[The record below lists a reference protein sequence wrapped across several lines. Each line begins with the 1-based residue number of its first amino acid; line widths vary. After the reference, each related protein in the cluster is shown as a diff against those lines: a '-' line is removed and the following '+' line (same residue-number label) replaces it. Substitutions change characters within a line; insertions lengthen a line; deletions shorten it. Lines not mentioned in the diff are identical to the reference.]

1 MKNKTYLKYQLI
13 FSFTHPLFYILAV
26 LFCIYINFNFFIKN
40 QFFTTGTSDL
50 LLLFS
55 SVPYVSIL
63 LIPAICFR
71 KSEAIYDSFVPLSR
85 LNKLL
90 ANLLSALIQYAAI
103 LLILLPSALV
113 VGRFCD
119 VDFGQFTAGII
130 CLLFYGMT
138 VISVCIFMQELI
150 NSKIAAL
157 IISAVILIIINSA
170 HLLAVYVSLGNFLTS
185 ILKKIS
191 FAWHFDAAGKGI
203 LDTRDIIYFASISAI
218 FFLLTVMLCEYKDGK
233 KLAVKEKLYK
243 GSLFVIA
250 ILVLLNGQKYYKRF
264 DFSKNKLYSLSTY
277 TEQLL
282 SKIDENIKITYCRST
297 ELSRLYPQVRD
308 VNDFL
313 NDYCARNKKLS
324 LIIRDPSVDEGIAQ
338 NLDSLGI
345 TGQQLKTTNRN
356 STEYINVYSAI
367 IIEGKGQTAAI
378 PFVLSAETLEY
389 DLDSKLKQLLTGTL
403 RVVNIVC
410 GNELSFYDDY
420 SYVMPW
426 LNSQGFVCNV
436 LYAADDDFV
445 QELEDTS
452 GVLFV
457 LGDSQINIDSAIA
470 IENYILSEKGNA
482 FFAVSPYNVSIDTD
496 WSIKANKRTNVVEM
510 LENWGVV
517 FLPEIAA
524 DISCSRITMYSG
536 EEDNSLL
543 QSSTY
548 TKIINYPLWI
558 NIMPQEKCSSG
569 MTVFWA
575 TPLELSD
582 NAVPY
587 LVTSP
592 YAYSYETDR
601 NSPERLIET
610 NPMLLE
616 EADISDKEKKQ
627 LVLCAEI
634 SGRITGLYNLA
645 ASENSHII
653 VLPDPYF
660 VNTLMTGYNGGE
672 YGDYRNFGFMTN
684 TLLKLNNEEE
694 LAELQ
699 GRSLKD
705 NSLYKINDSESFLRT
720 SRSSLI
726 LLFALIPLLVL
737 CCGVLIK
744 VLRHLSLK
752 KLSAEITAKK
762 AS

>member
-103 LLILLPSALV
+103 LLILFPSALV

-130 CLLFYGMT
+130 CLLFYGLT

-150 NSKIAAL
+150 SSKIAAL

-203 LDTRDIIYFASISAI
+203 IDTRDIVYFIAISAI
-218 FFLLTVMLCEYKDGK
+218 FFLLTVLLCEYKDGK
-233 KLAVKEKLYK
+233 RLAVKEKLYK
-243 GSLFVIA
+243 VSLFFIA

-313 NDYCARNKKLS
+313 NDYCARNKNLS
-324 LIIRDPSVDEGIAQ
+324 LIIRDPSIDEGIAQ
-338 NLDSLGI
+338 NLVSLGI

-356 STEYINVYSAI
+356 STEYINVYSSI

-389 DLDSKLKQLLTGTL
+389 DLDSKLKQLLTDTL

-420 SYVMPW
+420 SYVLPW

-457 LGDSQINIDSAIA
+457 LGDSQINIDGAIA

-575 TPLELSD
+575 IPLELSD

-587 LVTSP
+587 LVSSP

-610 NPMLLE
+610 NPMLLV

-645 ASENSHII
+645 ASDNSHII

-705 NSLYKINDSESFLRT
+705 NSLYKINDSEAFLRT

-726 LLFALIPLLVL
+726 LLFLLIPLLVL

-752 KLSAEITAKK
+752 KLSAEITARK

>member
-1 MKNKTYLKYQLI
+1 MKNKVYLKYQLI

-85 LNKLL
+85 KNKLI
-90 ANLLSALIQYAAI
+90 ANILSALIQYATI
-103 LLILLPSALV
+103 LFILLPSAIV

-119 VDFGQFTAGII
+119 VDYGQFTAGII
-130 CLLFYGMT
+130 CLLFYGAT
-138 VISVCIFMQELI
+138 VISVCIFIQELI
-150 NSKIAAL
+150 SSKIASL
-157 IISAVILIIINSA
+157 IISSVILIIINSA
-170 HLLAVYVSLGNFLTS
+170 HLLAVYVSLGSFFTA

-203 LDTRDIIYFASISAI
+203 IDTRDIIYFTAISAI
-218 FFLLTVMLCEYKDGK
+218 FFLLTVFLCEYKDGK
-233 KLAVKEKLYK
+233 RQAVKEKLYK
-243 GSLFVIA
+243 CSLFLIA
-250 ILVLLNGQKYYKRF
+250 VLVLLNGQKYYKRF
-264 DFSKNKLYSLSTY
+264 DFSKNKLYSLSAY

-282 SKIDENIKITYCRST
+282 SKIDENVKITYCRST

-313 NDYCARNKKLS
+313 NGYCARNKNLS
-324 LIIRDPSVDEGIAQ
+324 LIIKDPSLDESLAL

-345 TGQQLKTTNRN
+345 TGQQLKTSNRN

-445 QELEDTS
+445 HQLEDTS

-457 LGDSQINIDSAIA
+457 LGDSQINIDGAIA

-482 FFAVSPYNVSIDTD
+482 FFAVSPYSVSIDTD
-496 WSIKANKRTNVVEM
+496 WSIKPNKRTNIVEM

-536 EEDNSLL
+536 EDDNSLL
-543 QSSTY
+543 QNNTY

-558 NIMPQEKCSSG
+558 NLMPQEKYSSG

-582 NAVPY
+582 NASPY
-587 LVTSP
+587 LVSSS
-592 YAYSYETDR
+592 YAYSYKTDR

-616 EADISDKEKKQ
+616 EADVSDKEKKQ

-634 SGRITGLYNLA
+634 TGRITGLYNLA
-645 ASENSHII
+645 ASDNSHII

-705 NSLYKINDSESFLRT
+705 NSLYKINNAEEFLRT

-726 LLFALIPLLVL
+726 LLFLLIPLLVL

-744 VLRHLSLK
+744 VLHHLSLK
-752 KLSAEITAKK
+752 KLTAKITTRK
-762 AS
+762 AG

>member
-1 MKNKTYLKYQLI
+1 MKNKVYLKYQLI

-103 LLILLPSALV
+103 LLILFPSALV

-130 CLLFYGMT
+130 CLLFYGLT

-150 NSKIAAL
+150 SSKIAAL

-203 LDTRDIIYFASISAI
+203 IDTRDIVYFIAISAI
-218 FFLLTVMLCEYKDGK
+218 FFLLTVLLCEYKDGK
-233 KLAVKEKLYK
+233 RLAVKEKLYK
-243 GSLFVIA
+243 VSLFFIA

-313 NDYCARNKKLS
+313 NDYCARNKNLS
-324 LIIRDPSVDEGIAQ
+324 LIIRDPSIDEGIAQ
-338 NLDSLGI
+338 NLVSLGI

-356 STEYINVYSAI
+356 STEYINVYSSI

-389 DLDSKLKQLLTGTL
+389 DLDSKLKQLLTDTL

-420 SYVMPW
+420 SYVLPW

-457 LGDSQINIDSAIA
+457 LGDSQINIDGAIA

-575 TPLELSD
+575 IPLELSD

-587 LVTSP
+587 LVSSP

-610 NPMLLE
+610 NPMLLV

-645 ASENSHII
+645 ASDNSHII

-705 NSLYKINDSESFLRT
+705 NSLYKINDSEAFLRT

-726 LLFALIPLLVL
+726 LLFLLIPLLVL

-752 KLSAEITAKK
+752 KLSAEITARK